1 MVNWRRQHS
10 QARRSLYASMSTM
23 RRLVARLRCAQF
35 VDSLLDLAELKLERK
50 APLTTI

>member
-1 MVNWRRQHS
+1 
-10 QARRSLYASMSTM
+10 MSTM
-23 RRLVARLRCAQF
+23 RRLVARLRCEF